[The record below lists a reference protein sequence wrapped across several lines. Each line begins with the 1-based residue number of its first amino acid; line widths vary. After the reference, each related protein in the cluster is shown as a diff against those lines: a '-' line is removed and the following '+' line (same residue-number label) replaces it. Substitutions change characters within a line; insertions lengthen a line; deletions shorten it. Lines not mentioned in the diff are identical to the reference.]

1 VCPALARRSAQAGK
15 RGREPR
21 RAATQAAAAISTKP
35 TNSPTKGGSADAE
48 PADAEPPLATTSAA
62 SAAAADDGENGRA
75 RSMTRKP
82 AGEKKP
88 LPVRKSSAHSQSK
101 DPDEEESDIGGS
113 LPPRD
118 GSLDAA
124 GHVKGAWSAEE
135 DANLV
140 RLVGQM
146 GCKKWSLIAQSMP
159 GRIGK
164 QVSALR
170 SSNARRESSSAII
183 INASSSFHLCRLC
196 NLPPPLSL

>member
-1 VCPALARRSAQAGK
+1 
-15 RGREPR
+15 
-21 RAATQAAAAISTKP
+21 
-35 TNSPTKGGSADAE
+35 
-48 PADAEPPLATTSAA
+48 
-62 SAAAADDGENGRA
+62 
-75 RSMTRKP
+75 MTRKA

-170 SSNARRESSSAII
+170 GVRTRERIFIRNHHQRRVIISSLSSSATLF
-183 INASSSFHLCRLC
+183 S
-196 NLPPPLSL
+196 PLSL